1 MSQLFASGGQR
12 IGVSASA
19 SFLPVLISFRIDW
32 FEFFFFFF
40 FFFSSTSLL
49 LPTRDP
55 PPSCTHAQSCNPMDG
70 SQPGSSVHGLFQ
82 ARILEWVAISF
93 SIEFFLFRE
102 FGTREAS
109 VTCWLRVYA
118 LGTERIGVQF
128 SFCHWLCVQ
137 PPTGVSLLG
146 VFICDV
152 RTEMVPRRLWWE
164 CSLNNSDSLAVVGLA
179 EMILVRGLAQC
190 LAHDVVYSL
199 SHVWLFFDP
208 IDCSPL
214 GSSVQGISQAR
225 IVEWVAIFFSRE
237 SSRPGD
243 RTCVSCI
250 GQQILYHW
258 ATRKAPLTHSTHQ
271 IKYSFCYCYY
281 YHYCCWV

>member
-1 MSQLFASGGQR
+1 MSIELVMLSNYLILYLPLLLLPSVFPSIRVFSSESALHIRWPAYWRFSFSISPSSEYSG
-12 IGVSASA
+12 
-19 SFLPVLISFRIDW
+19 LISFRIDW
-32 FEFFFFFF
+32 FK
-40 FFFSSTSLL
+40 
-49 LPTRDP
+49 
-55 PPSCTHAQSCNPMDG
+55 
-70 SQPGSSVHGLFQ
+70 
-82 ARILEWVAISF
+82 
-93 SIEFFLFRE
+93 FLFRE
-102 FGTREAS
+102 FGTREAL

-118 LGTERIGVQF
+118 LGTGRIGVQF
-128 SFCHWLCVQ
+128 LFCHWLGVQ

-146 VFICDV
+146 VFICEV

-164 CSLNNSDSLAVVGLA
+164 CSFNNSDSLAVVGLA
-179 EMILVRGLAQC
+179 EMIFVRGLAQC

-214 GSSVQGISQAR
+214 GSSVQGFSQAR
-225 IVEWVAIFFSRE
+225 IVEWVAIFFSRG

-243 RTCVSCI
+243 RTCLSCI

-271 IKYSFCYCYY
+271 IKYSSCYCYY
-281 YHYCCWV
+281 YHYCCWI